1 MTKFKKYKLLILLTF
16 AQFSYS
22 EGQHQIFNLGDFS
35 LESGTILPNAKLSY
49 VTHGELN
56 EAKIILSSSH
66 LPILEIIMGLIFSL
80 KAEKH

>member
-1 MTKFKKYKLLILLTF
+1 MTKFNQYKLLILFLTF

-35 LESGTILPNAKLSY
+35 LESGSILPNAKLSY

-56 EAKIILSSSH
+56 EAK
-66 LPILEIIMGLIFSL
+66 
-80 KAEKH
+80 K